1 LVLMDQE
8 TAHMRVGG
16 SFDATGVD
24 AFARLLATGF
34 NLRVETQGD
43 QIRVSQ
49 PH

>member
-1 LVLMDQE
+1 
-8 TAHMRVGG
+8 
-16 SFDATGVD
+16 VD